1 MPTRKNLLTITELG
15 EISFVDKGDNP
26 PAGAVILKS
35 APPTPGETVAEQND
49 VQKRIDEAV
58 AAEVA
63 KRTALEERIAKME
76 EAEAFA
82 KVEDSLKSAGL
93 DVAKLAKPIHA
104 IRKAAPEAAVVV
116 EAELERLAKGM
127 DAAVRLGGGQIAGVG
142 KSTGTDSA
150 TALKQ
155 FNDLVAKAESE
166 GMPYTVA
173 LTKVAHENPELYRA
187 AGA

>member
-76 EAEAFA
+76 EAEAFG
-82 KVEDSLKSAGL
+82 KVEGFCKSAGL
-93 DVAKLAKPIHA
+93 DVAKLAAPIRA
-104 IRKAAPEAAVVV
+104 IEKAAPEAAAVVRG
-116 EAELERLAKGM
+116 ELERLAKGLA
-127 DAAVRLGGGQIAGVG
+127 AAVNLGGAQRAGIGGAVPQNARIEKAIAPLMA
-142 KSTGTDSA
+142 TGLTREAAITKAITDDP
-150 TALKQ
+150 TLY
-155 FNDLVAKAESE
+155 SE
-166 GMPYTVA
+166 A
-173 LTKVAHENPELYRA
+173 N
-187 AGA
+187 